1 MSQLEALR
9 ESLPD
14 LARDLKVNLQNTLAD
29 STLNDAQRWGV
40 AIASAYA
47 SRSPKLAE
55 ALIAEGKAEAGV
67 VEDAKAAAA
76 LMGMN
81 NVFYRFRHLIGKEAY
96 SSKPAR
102 LRMTRIAKPASNKID
117 FELFCL
123 AVSAVNNCEACIK
136 SHEKVVVDGG
146 LSEDQVFDSIRIAA
160 TVHAVA
166 VSLELNPA

>member
-1 MSQLEALR
+1 MSQLEAIR

-29 STLNDAQRWGV
+29 STLNEAQRWGV
-40 AIASAYA
+40 AIACAYA
-47 SRSPKLAE
+47 SRSPKLAD

-67 VEDAKAAAA
+67 IEDAKAAAA

-81 NVFYRFRHLIGKEAY
+81 NVFYRFKHLIGKESYAT
-96 SSKPAR
+96 KPAR
-102 LRMTRIAKPASNKID
+102 LRMTRIAKPATNKVD

-146 LSEDQVFDSIRIAA
+146 LSEDQVYDSIRIAA
-160 TVHAVA
+160 TIHAVA
-166 VSLELNPA
+166 VSMELNAA